1 MGFTVME
8 SFMDAVEVRSAVG
21 EGTTVRLVKRLD
33 ARAET
38 LARRA

>member
-8 SFMDAVEVRSAVG
+8 SFMDRVEVRSAVG
-21 EGTTVRLVKRLD
+21 VGTTVRLVKQLGMR
-33 ARAET
+33 EEY